1 MTVPKGENA
10 DDDWMR
16 EQSIISAAM
25 IAMRDGNSDLRA
37 RHSEWAYR
45 IFAQAMQTKEDPGHR
60 IRSGIRFNP
69 FSIAFVGMAY
79 ALKDR
84 PATGVVRSL
93 LEAAAHQP
101 SAAHG
106 FGEVAVMLASIDERL
121 PRAILR
127 CSFAASI
134 RPRRVW
140 GLHEKGSEA
149 WEARLERHRQRVQ
162 AAVDA
167 ELAWLADERPDPDW
181 PAFPPE
187 TVRCRRGMRLPG
199 GREQQEMPAV
209 KRSRPEEYADYQA
222 AALWLGNARGLVDV
236 LQRPWIKEIVRTY
249 APWTASANGA
259 GLEANEEVDHSPREW
274 NEAYFELMAYC
285 LPGLELKEIEHL
297 AIKLICSLPDE
308 PFFDVVTQFLQSL
321 DVVYFNDLG
330 IQEPIA
336 ISIRSALANRLM
348 ASRSWK
354 WLAEDRS
361 KSIGWHIGPA
371 IAVFF
376 FNNYNLF
383 QPAKCYLLPKAI
395 DRLSSFL
402 PILEKL
408 VERGPSLFV
417 AVLTLNLLEVSPRPS
432 HLPFLVTAAKTWM
445 ESYPNDIEFWF
456 DYGIGRRV
464 CLLIEEIWRHDPAQ
478 LGIDK
483 LIRCDVDR
491 LMSALVAL
499 GVAEARRLEEA
510 LDQERK

>member
-1 MTVPKGENA
+1 
-10 DDDWMR
+10 
-16 EQSIISAAM
+16 
-25 IAMRDGNSDLRA
+25 
-37 RHSEWAYR
+37 
-45 IFAQAMQTKEDPGHR
+45 MQTKEDPGHR

-79 ALKDR
+79 ALK
-84 PATGVVRSL
+84 VRSASGDVRAL
-93 LEAAAHQP
+93 LEAAAHRP
-101 SAAHG
+101 STAHG

-121 PRAILR
+121 PRAVLR
-127 CSFAASI
+127 CVFASCI
-134 RPRRVW
+134 RPRRIW
-140 GLHEKGSEA
+140 ELPEKGRKE

-162 AAVDA
+162 AAVDE
-167 ELAWLADERPDPDW
+167 ELAWLADKRPEPDW

-187 TVRCRRGMRLPG
+187 TVRPRRGICPVG
-199 GREQQEMPAV
+199 GREQQDIPAV

-222 AALWLGNARGLVDV
+222 AALWLKNVRGLVDV
-236 LQRPWIKEIVRTY
+236 LQRPWIKEIIRTY
-249 APWTASANGA
+249 APWTATANGA
-259 GLEANEEVDHSPREW
+259 GLEEYEEIERPPREW
-274 NEAYFELMAYC
+274 NEAFFELLAYC
-285 LPGLELKEIEHL
+285 LPVFELKETEQL
-297 AIKLICSLPDE
+297 AIELICSLPDK
-308 PFFDVVTQFLQSL
+308 PFFDVVEKFLLSL

-330 IQEPIA
+330 LLETTA
-336 ISIRSALANRLM
+336 ISIRSTLANRLM

-354 WLAEDRS
+354 RLSGDRS

-383 QPAKCYLLPKAI
+383 QPPKCYLLPKAI

-408 VERGPSLFV
+408 VKGGPAFFV

-445 ESYPNDIEFWF
+445 ESHPDDIEFWF

-483 LIRCDVDR
+483 MIRIDVDR
-491 LMSALVAL
+491 LLSALVGL

-510 LDQERK
+510 LD